1 MEFLTEYGL
10 FLAKTITFVIA
21 VGVVI
26 ALIMS
31 ASMKNHSHDRGQLE
45 ITKINDK
52 FDALAHAVKEAIL
65 PDDVLKS
72 EDKEKKRLEKLEK
85 KKLKAQLKSKKSS
98 KLSSEQATKQDSS
111 DKEDVSDVVKDDK
124 QQDGD
129 VAVEMQEESTKADSA
144 AKDPDT
150 KKRVFVTDFDGDIK
164 ASATDELRQVISAIL
179 SIATEKDEVV
189 IRLESPG
196 GMVHSYGLAASQLKR
211 ITSKN
216 IPLTICVDKVAASGG
231 YMMACVA
238 NKIVS
243 APFAVIGSIG
253 VLAQLPNFHRLL
265 KKHDVD
271 YEQFTAG
278 EYKRTITMFGEN
290 TEKGRQKFT
299 EELEDT
305 HVLFKDF
312 IKQNRPVVDVESV
325 ATGEVWYGSRAIE
338 RNLIDQI
345 ETSDQ
350 YLFNLKD
357 DADLYEVNYTQKK
370 SLPEKLGFSAE
381 AALDRLLYRWV
392 QRFSNK
398 HYL

>member
-26 ALIMS
+26 ALLVS
-31 ASMKNHSHDRGQLE
+31 ASMRNHTQEKGHLE
-45 ITKINDK
+45 IVKINDK

-72 EDKEKKRLEKLEK
+72 EDKEKKRQEKLDK
-85 KKLKAQLKSKKSS
+85 KKLKAELKAKKADAKQSKSPVGEGDEAHA
-98 KLSSEQATKQDSS
+98 SESS
-111 DKEDVSDVVKDDK
+111 DSEPSPE
-124 QQDGD
+124 QDTG
-129 VAVEMQEESTKADSA
+129 AATLTSTKAATPASQN
-144 AKDPDT
+144 
-150 KKRVFVTDFDGDIK
+150 KKRIFVTDFDGDIK

-179 SIATEKDEVV
+179 SIATENDEVV
-189 IRLESPG
+189 VRLESQG

-211 ITSKN
+211 ITNKN

-238 NKIVS
+238 DKIVS

-271 YEQFTAG
+271 FELFTAG

-312 IKQNRPVVDVESV
+312 IKDNRPIVDVEKV
-325 ATGEVWYGSRAIE
+325 ATGEVWYGTRAIE
-338 RNLIDQI
+338 QKLIDQI
-345 ETSDQ
+345 DTSDQ
-350 YLFNLKD
+350 YLFNAKD
-357 DADLYEVNYTQKK
+357 DAELYEVNYTQKK
-370 SLPEKLGFSAE
+370 SLPEKLGISAE
-381 AALDRLLYRWV
+381 AALDRVVTRWL
-392 QRFSNK
+392 QRFNTK
-398 HYL
+398 THV

>member
-26 ALIMS
+26 ALIVS
-31 ASMKNHSHDRGQLE
+31 AGMKNNSPERGQLE
-45 ITKINDK
+45 IVKINEK

-65 PDDVLKS
+65 PEDVLKS
-72 EDKEKKRLEKLEK
+72 EDKERKRLEKLEK
-85 KKLKAQLKSKKSS
+85 KKLKAELKTKKAGAKS
-98 KLSSEQATKQDSS
+98 A
-111 DKEDVSDVVKDDK
+111 DKAADADKGVSNVVKQETTESADAVS
-124 QQDGD
+124 
-129 VAVEMQEESTKADSA
+129 VAEPDSA
-144 AKDPDT
+144 ASAQNDEDAP
-150 KKRVFVTDFDGDIK
+150 KKRIFVTDFDGDIK
-164 ASATDELRQVISAIL
+164 ASATEELRQVISAIL
-179 SIATEKDEVV
+179 SIATVNDEVV
-189 IRLESPG
+189 VRLESQG

-211 ITSKN
+211 ITDKN
-216 IPLTICVDKVAASGG
+216 IPLTICVDRVAASGG

-253 VLAQLPNFHRLL
+253 VMAQLPNFHRLL

-271 YEQFTAG
+271 FELFTAG
-278 EYKRTITMFGEN
+278 EYKRTVTMFGEN

-312 IKQNRPVVDVESV
+312 IKDNRPIVDIEKV
-325 ATGEVWYGSRAIE
+325 ATGEVWYGLRAME
-338 RNLIDQI
+338 QQLIDKI

-350 YLFNLKD
+350 YLFNAKD
-357 DADLYEVNYTQKK
+357 DAELYEVNYTHKK
-370 SLPEKLGFSAE
+370 SLPEKLGISVE
-381 AALDRLLYRWV
+381 AAVDRVVTRWL
-392 QRFSNK
+392 QRFNNK
-398 HYL
+398 THV

>member
-26 ALIMS
+26 ALIVS
-31 ASMKNHSHDRGQLE
+31 AGMKNNSPERGQLE
-45 ITKINDK
+45 IVKINEK

-65 PDDVLKS
+65 PEDVLKS
-72 EDKEKKRLEKLEK
+72 EDKERKRLEKLEK
-85 KKLKAQLKSKKSS
+85 KKLKAELKTKKASAKS
-98 KLSSEQATKQDSS
+98 A
-111 DKEDVSDVVKDDK
+111 DKAGDADKGVSNVVK
-124 QQDGD
+124 
-129 VAVEMQEESTKADSA
+129 QETTESTDSVSVAEPDSA
-144 AKDPDT
+144 APAQDDEDAP
-150 KKRVFVTDFDGDIK
+150 KKRIFVTDFDGDIK
-164 ASATDELRQVISAIL
+164 ASATEELRQVISAIL
-179 SIATEKDEVV
+179 SIATVNDEVV
-189 IRLESPG
+189 VRLESQG

-211 ITSKN
+211 ITDKN
-216 IPLTICVDKVAASGG
+216 IPLTICVDRVAASGG

-253 VLAQLPNFHRLL
+253 VMAQLPNFHRLL

-271 YEQFTAG
+271 FELFTAG
-278 EYKRTITMFGEN
+278 EYKRTVTMFGEN

-312 IKQNRPVVDVESV
+312 IKDNRPIVDIEKV
-325 ATGEVWYGSRAIE
+325 ATGEVWYGLRAME
-338 RNLIDQI
+338 QQLIDKI

-350 YLFNLKD
+350 YLFNAKD
-357 DADLYEVNYTQKK
+357 DAELYEVNYTHKK
-370 SLPEKLGFSAE
+370 SLPEKLGISVE
-381 AALDRLLYRWV
+381 AAVDRVVTRWL
-392 QRFSNK
+392 QRFNNK
-398 HYL
+398 THV